1 MGYIYIIYDNYFMI
15 FMNVFIWLCIENFE
29 ENILF
34 MVFKWEEWLK

>member
-29 ENILF
+29 ENYFIYGF
-34 MVFKWEEWLK
+34 